1 MSDTVLF
8 LTGLSVFGLMIVA
21 IIMTV
26 AEFREMQQ
34 KRHNRA
40 NRPE

>member
-8 LTGLSVFGLMIVA
+8 MTGLSVFGMMMVA

-26 AEFREMQQ
+26 VEFREMNEKQRR
-34 KRHNRA
+34 KN
-40 NRPE
+40 NSPD

>member
-8 LTGLSVFGLMIVA
+8 LTGVAVFGMMLVA

-26 AEFREMQQ
+26 VEFQEMNQ
-34 KRHNRA
+34 KKQSKSKL
-40 NRPE
+40 PD

>member
-8 LTGLSVFGLMIVA
+8 LTGLSVFGMMVVA

-26 AEFREMQQ
+26 VEFREMNAKQRQ
-34 KRHNRA
+34 KN
-40 NRPE
+40 NTPD

>member
-8 LTGLSVFGLMIVA
+8 LTGLSVFGLMIIA

-26 AEFREMQQ
+26 VEFREMQQ
-34 KRHNRA
+34 RRRNRA
-40 NRPE
+40 KRTD